1 MFTQEAASLLHS
13 PLSHLYN
20 NVQDRD
26 RGTLTTGRCRRKWEM
41 ASKQTLRKVHFDVK
55 LIKPGRRYC

>member
-1 MFTQEAASLLHS
+1 
-13 PLSHLYN
+13 
-20 NVQDRD
+20 
-26 RGTLTTGRCRRKWEM
+26 M